1 MQVNFNITA
10 EEQKMLLT
18 VLSEYRVH
26 LCGDVSGSMAWPLV
40 KGQGRSRFQAM
51 EELFGA
57 IWALGRNPDG
67 TRKGNIHVDASL
79 FGNGRVIDLNKI
91 EELDDTLVGGGTP
104 THSMLQHAYAVAN
117 KVLADSGKKSII
129 VLLTDGVPD
138 SQVAVQRTILDQV
151 NSRQEAD
158 EDVTTLF
165 VQLSDDERT
174 TKWLSMLDNDL
185 PGARFDAVDAKT
197 WRQVESA
204 GSIAKVILE
213 SVDD

>member
-1 MQVNFNITA
+1 MQVRFNISA

-26 LCGDVSGSMAWPLV
+26 LCGDISGSMAWPLV

-57 IWALGRNPDG
+57 IWSLGRNLDG
-67 TRKGNIHVDASL
+67 TRKGSLQVDASL
-79 FGNGRVIDLNKI
+79 FGNGRVLDLNKLD
-91 EELDDTLVGGGTP
+91 ELDDTLVGGGTP
-104 THSMLQHAYAVAN
+104 TAAMLLHAYGIAN
-117 KVLADSGKKSII
+117 TVLADTGKKSII

-138 SQVAVQRTILDQV
+138 SQTAVQRTILEQV
-151 NSRQEAD
+151 NTKQAAD

-165 VQLSDDERT
+165 IQLSDDERAT
-174 TKWLSMLDNDL
+174 TWLTMLDDNL

-197 WRQVESA
+197 WEQVEAA